1 MTYAA
6 VALLAVTP
14 VSRRAHL
21 YCIGTDRERAIGLY
35 PVRPISIPSV
45 DALVV
50 VPPEPL
56 AAFLDQ
62 GGYLDGTT
70 LGTAYERDR
79 SRRALPTWTGC
90 RVIADDEVFLMNP
103 DEPAS
108 LDGRYFGPIPSAA
121 IVGQAEPI
129 WTFAKQFRCY
139 SGASS
144 KRELFRPAA
153 TSSLSFRPTLR
164 GAPGGSIS
172 V

>member
-1 MTYAA
+1 MTERARAA
-6 VALLAVTP
+6 GIEPPLDCAHHNV
-14 VSRRAHL
+14 RRGRAPRGHAGVPTRHL
-21 YCIGTDRERAIGLY
+21 YCFGTDRERAIGLY
-35 PVRPISIPSV
+35 RAPPISIPSV
-45 DALVV
+45 AALVVV

-62 GGYLDGTT
+62 GGYLDGPL
-70 LGTAYERDR
+70 LGQRT
-79 SRRALPTWTGC
+79 S
-90 RVIADDEVFLMNP
+90 
-103 DEPAS
+103 
-108 LDGRYFGPIPSAA
+108 
-121 IVGQAEPI
+121 VGQAEPI